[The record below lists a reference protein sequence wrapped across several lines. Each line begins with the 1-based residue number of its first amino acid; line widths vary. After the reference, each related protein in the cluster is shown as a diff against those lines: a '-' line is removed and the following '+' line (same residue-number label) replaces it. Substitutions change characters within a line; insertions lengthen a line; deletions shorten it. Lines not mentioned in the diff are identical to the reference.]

1 MPGTAKREAA
11 MTLSVCPDHPDSTT
25 IGSCQTC
32 GREVC
37 EVCLEDLDTPEE
49 FECPDC
55 GEYGV
60 ALFDDAW
67 APYESEEEGT
77 YEI

>member
-1 MPGTAKREAA
+1 MH
-11 MTLSVCPDHPDSTT
+11 CPDHGELS
-25 IGSCQTC
+25 IGVCPTC

-37 EVCLEDLDTPEE
+37 EICLEDVESPEE

-60 ALFDDAW
+60 ALYDDD
-67 APYESEEEGT
+67 YGTMEEE
-77 YEI
+77 ELRFDF

>member
-1 MPGTAKREAA
+1 MY
-11 MTLSVCPDHPDSTT
+11 CQDHEELVM
-25 IGSCQTC
+25 GACQTC

-37 EVCLEDLDTPEE
+37 DVCLEDVESVED

-60 ALFDDAW
+60 ETYDAD
-67 APYESEEEGT
+67 YDFGSYGGEEE
-77 YEI
+77 

>member
-1 MPGTAKREAA
+1 MVK
-11 MTLSVCPDHPDSTT
+11 CPDHEELS
-25 IGSCQTC
+25 IGVCQTC

-37 EVCLEDLDTPEE
+37 EICLQEVESPEE

-60 ALFDDAW
+60 ALHDDE
-67 APYESEEEGT
+67 YGDYREEEEEPDYG
-77 YEI
+77 I

>member
-1 MPGTAKREAA
+1 MQCQEHGEASVGTCE
-11 MTLSVCPDHPDSTT
+11 
-25 IGSCQTC
+25 TC

-37 EVCLEDLDTPEE
+37 DVCLEEAEAEE

-60 ALFDDAW
+60 AMYDDDSGNLREDA
-67 APYESEEEGT
+67 ATPA
-77 YEI
+77 

>member
-1 MPGTAKREAA
+1 MA
-11 MTLSVCPDHPDSTT
+11 MQCPDHDEVS

-37 EVCLEDLDTPEE
+37 EICLEDAEAPEE

-55 GEYGV
+55 GEIGV
-60 ALFDDAW
+60 TLYDED
-67 APYESEEEGT
+67 YLGLEEEEEESR
-77 YEI
+77 YDL